1 MDQAVQ
7 TAAKALIAAALQVKT
22 RSDTMDQTEPQDIAA
37 QIAGAIDWW
46 RGAGVDSDY
55 ADEATNWLPEETEQD
70 TSDQQAVAAT
80 PQANRKPATPEPVVM
95 LGGDKAKWPTELA
108 GFSEWWLSEP
118 TLDENGTFPRIAPRG
133 TAEPELMILVAEP
146 ELDDREKLL
155 SGPQGR
161 MLSNMLS
168 AMGISEDAAYIAAA
182 LPRHTP
188 LADWQQLEASGMGA
202 ILLHQITLVRPKRLC
217 VFGSNVLPLLGHA
230 KAQSPAAL
238 LEINHESG
246 SVPAM
251 ANRDIAMLLQSAGA
265 RARFWQR
272 WTLWT
277 EQ

>member
-1 MDQAVQ
+1 MLRRCRSRP
-7 TAAKALIAAALQVKT
+7 TATQWT
-22 RSDTMDQTEPQDIAA
+22 STEPHDLAA

-46 RGAGVDSDY
+46 RGAGVDCDY
-55 ADEATNWLPEETEQD
+55 ADEATNWLPDEAEQEA
-70 TSDQQAVAAT
+70 SGQQAVT
-80 PQANRKPATPEPVVM
+80 ATPEAARKPSAPEPVAM
-95 LGGDKAKWPTELA
+95 LGGDKASWPADLTA
-108 GFSEWWLSEP
+108 FSDWWLSEP
-118 TLDENGTFPRIAPRG
+118 TLDENGTFPRVAPRG
-133 TAEPELMILVAEP
+133 PVEPELMVLVAEP
-146 ELDDREKLL
+146 EVGDREKLL

-161 MLSNMLS
+161 MLVNMLG
-168 AMGISEDAAYIAAA
+168 AMGISENAAYIAAA

-202 ILLHQITLVRPKRLC
+202 ILLHQINLVRPKRLC

-238 LEINHESG
+238 LEINHECG

-265 RARFWQR
+265 RARFWRR
-272 WTLWT
+272 WIQWT